1 MKRIFKYFIAFIFII
16 ILIPKANAFEV
27 GEEFTVINNG
37 SGQSSGVG
45 FPYGFSTSS
54 ATQVS
59 TGKTFE
65 AFCLERNKSAPIS
78 STMYLVDRTMPSET
92 SKSVAKYD
100 YAALYIINSEATY
113 EEKHLA
119 IRFLTDVIVGYSD
132 TQTVAPDYYYQEEA
146 AVSEFM
152 KDSSFSAAYNDFT
165 TKSFSSSH
173 TFNGNISQMSG
184 VKSVLRDGMIF
195 ANEMMKDNQNQT
207 KVEKGES
214 GEISKESSGG
224 MVTYKKIVSIK
235 LDIYNI
241 LNDSDDEYF
250 KIISEPEVEAYSEQV
265 EVKMLGV
272 SETFI
277 DSENGWNSIS
287 VGEDISK
294 KLDDRKGTLYLGFL
308 VTLTTEEQS
317 ESAEEEEEED
327 CTVKITINYEYTSPY
342 SGAVLKHSN
351 ASYRPS
357 AQKFIVASTDPIKGK
372 FTLETSLCSE
382 ATCDP
387 TISVPTLCE
396 PGEDEKV
403 NEDGLIEYEFR
414 EAYNPDTGKYNI
426 KKCLLKK
433 NSNDIVG
440 NSYKYIDDDNAKM
453 VRENPYCEVKCKEDY
468 KFGVPYKKTTEAGRY
483 FQISTSIKGE
493 QDCYTTK
500 LDYTKY
506 SEDIVKKQAEIID
519 KYNKWLEN
527 YENHKKLNWEKDSDM
542 ICSYDSCTKNSDGSC
557 DSQEKDM
564 GDFYHVVH
572 SDKFLDYKISEGDIW
587 TISVNSTGKDPEI
600 FGKFK
605 NDATC
610 DSNCSKSKEECKV
623 EKTAQKDWEDRDEK
637 EFKQNIQS
645 AKQELKQLLEELR
658 QIVDEY
664 NSCVADHDYA
674 SKQEDKSKTY
684 GDSAFWDM
692 VYIYDPEVYYSYD
705 EPEPNNTSISK
716 WIEQV
721 KGISSC
727 DNGTCDIM
735 ISPDELI
742 KAEKCSD
749 KCSVDCDELGHSGNV
764 EDIDENMHPV
774 TWYCDGEVD
783 NEYKECKGNEI
794 NNILSVG
801 DYDEEYHWMVLD
813 EDLDTDIEAEVHI
826 GNNLKNSKHLITKM
840 DYVHK
845 IAQSEGNYTTA
856 RVYFS
861 GHDNGDIK
869 IENTD
874 KIENYDVVDG
884 LPVSINTPQGV
895 YNYTL
900 TLKNMGTYYSE
911 TPVMGRIF
919 DDEGNTMANKYIEK
933 GIRPSATKENGEEIK
948 GNEYVCTYEVSA
960 NECTDSSGTKHY
972 KTECNLE
979 NETWDQCKERLCP
992 NSAGPYCVHDSD
1004 GYYVCDNNYY
1014 NESCQK
1020 LGSREE
1026 ALAAV
1031 GCTLGEPCEK
1041 NYNCCPDCVVQCIGE
1056 CVIKSECTGTNCNN
1070 SNSKPQYN
1078 FKPISPGNMFPTDR
1092 EIGFNWDISGK
1103 YKNSLVARKA
1113 KDTREE
1119 ITTRANDVTSE
1130 SGSSGIPKVED
1141 YSLKVTMDTNM
1152 INKIREYNQE
1162 QGTYNNDTMSCYD
1175 YKLDYDEDHCKKN
1188 GYAYVNNECIM
1199 SNIFCYSEFVDDLL
1213 DGDFGGEVDMTNKE
1227 GRTKTKEAFNKQ
1239 YTGITGTLDNVVTND
1254 YWTIY
1259 SFTSLDTNGD
1269 SIPDIGPSWK

>member
-1 MKRIFKYFIAFIFII
+1 MKKVLKYIITFIFII
-16 ILIPKANAFEV
+16 ILIPSVNAFQI
-27 GEEFTVINNG
+27 GEEFTVTTD
-37 SGQSSGVG
+37 SGHNSTDTG
-45 FPYGFSTSS
+45 FPGLYSISGAKQKT
-54 ATQVS
+54 
-59 TGKTFE
+59 TGKDFE
-65 AFCLERNKSAPIS
+65 AFCIDRGKTGGGNYIVGRLLPEN
-78 STMYLVDRTMPSET
+78 ST
-92 SKSVAKYD
+92 KKYD
-100 YAALYIINSEATY
+100 YAALYIVKETSYSY
-113 EEKHLA
+113 EVRHYAL
-119 IRFLTDVIVGYSD
+119 RFLTDVIVEFRQSNDINYLNI
-132 TQTVAPDYYYQEEA
+132 EKA
-146 AVSEFM
+146 AVNEFINN
-152 KDSSFSAAYNDFT
+152 DSNFRDIYNEFGGKKINVKT
-165 TKSFSSSH
+165 SYS
-173 TFNGNISQMSG
+173 GNINSLDK
-184 VKSVLRDGMIF
+184 VKELLIKAMEFSISKSEEELK
-195 ANEMMKDNQNQT
+195 ET
-207 KVEKGES
+207 KISKGEN
-214 GEISKESSGG
+214 GEVSKESNGG
-224 MVTYKKIVSIK
+224 MVTYKKIVSAKI
-235 LDIYNI
+235 DIYNI
-241 LNDSDDEYF
+241 MNPESTDEYF
-250 KIISEPEVEAYSEQV
+250 KIINEPEVKAYSDQV

-277 DSENGWNSIS
+277 DSEDGWESIS
-287 VGEDISK
+287 IGEDLSQ
-294 KLDDRKGTLYLGFL
+294 KLEDRKGTLYLGFL

-317 ESAEEEEEED
+317 ESSEEEEEEN
-327 CTVKITINYEYTSPY
+327 CQVSIKIEYEYTNSFA
-342 SGAVLKHSN
+342 GARINIKGI
-351 ASYRPS
+351 ATDG
-357 AQKFIVASTDPIKGK
+357 AQRFIIADVDPIKGE
-372 FTLETSLCSE
+372 FTLETNLCSE

-433 NSNDIVG
+433 NSNDIAE
-440 NSYKYIDDDNAKM
+440 NSYKYVDSENAQM
-453 VRENPYCEVKCKEDY
+453 VVDNPYCEVKCKEDY

-500 LDYTKY
+500 LDYNKY
-506 SEDIVKKQAEIID
+506 TEDVVKKQAEIID
-519 KYNKWLEN
+519 TYNEWLLN
-527 YENHKKLNWEKDSDM
+527 YENHMKTPEQGLPAECKKCGTNE
-542 ICSYDSCTKNSDGSC
+542 DGSC
-557 DSQEKDM
+557 DENLETIDYYDKIEHSDNFIHKTIISSEDGPWSIEAGVGDSRGPERYGEWDGDGKTCSSNGSTCTSSGTCDWDKTPEEDYKEKDENE
-564 GDFYHVVH
+564 Y
-572 SDKFLDYKISEGDIW
+572 I
-587 TISVNSTGKDPEI
+587 P
-600 FGKFK
+600 
-605 NDATC
+605 
-610 DSNCSKSKEECKV
+610 
-623 EKTAQKDWEDRDEK
+623 
-637 EFKQNIQS
+637 NIQS
-645 AKQELKQLLEELR
+645 TKQKLKQLLEDLR
-658 QIVDEY
+658 MIVDEY

-716 WIEQV
+716 WIEEV
-721 KGISSC
+721 KSISSC

-742 KAEKCSD
+742 KAEKCSE

-801 DYDEEYHWMVLD
+801 DYNEEYHWMVLD
-813 EDLDTDIEAEVHI
+813 EDLDTGIEAEVHI

-840 DYVHK
+840 DYLHK

-874 KIENYDVVDG
+874 KIKNYDVVDG

-900 TLKNMGTYYSE
+900 TLKNMGTYYST
-911 TPVMGRIF
+911 TPNLGRIF
-919 DDEGNTMANKYIEK
+919 DDEGNTMSNLYIEK

-992 NSAGPYCVHDSD
+992 NSAGPYCVHDSN

-1020 LGSREE
+1020 QGSREE

-1041 NYNCCPDCVVQCIGE
+1041 NYNCCPDCTVECIGE
-1056 CVIKSECTGTNCNN
+1056 CVVKSECTSTDCTGNP
-1070 SNSKPQYN
+1070 NSKPQYN

-1259 SFTSLDTNGD
+1259 SFTTLDTNGD
-1269 SIPDIGPSWK
+1269 GIPDIGPSWK

>member
-1 MKRIFKYFIAFIFII
+1 MKKILKYIITFIFII
-16 ILIPKANAFEV
+16 ILIPRANAFQI
-27 GEEFTVINNG
+27 GEEFTVTTD
-37 SGQSSGVG
+37 SGHNSTDTG
-45 FPYGFSTSS
+45 FPGLYSISKATQKSTS
-54 ATQVS
+54 
-59 TGKTFE
+59 KDFE
-65 AFCLERNKSAPIS
+65 AFCIDRGKHGGGNYVVGRLLPEN
-78 STMYLVDRTMPSET
+78 ST
-92 SKSVAKYD
+92 KKYD
-100 YAALYIINSEATY
+100 YAALYIVKETSCSY
-113 EEKHLA
+113 EVRHYAL
-119 IRFLTDVIVGYSD
+119 RFLTDVIAGYDQTWD
-132 TQTVAPDYYYQEEA
+132 TNFLNIEKA
-146 AVSEFM
+146 AVNAFINNDSNFRNVYKEFGG
-152 KDSSFSAAYNDFT
+152 KKINGASSYT
-165 TKSFSSSH
+165 
-173 TFNGNISQMSG
+173 GNINSLNN
-184 VKSVLRDGMIF
+184 VKELLIKAMEFSISKSEEELK
-195 ANEMMKDNQNQT
+195 ET
-207 KVEKGES
+207 KISKGET
-214 GEISKESSGG
+214 GEVSKESSSGT
-224 MVTYKKIVSIK
+224 VTYKKIVSAKI
-235 LDIYNI
+235 DIYNI
-241 LNDSDDEYF
+241 MNPESDDEYF
-250 KIISEPEVEAYSEQV
+250 KIISEPEIEAYSDQV

-272 SETFI
+272 SETFN
-277 DSENGWNSIS
+277 DSEDGWDSIS

-294 KLDDRKGTLYLGFL
+294 KLEDRKGTLYLGFL

-327 CTVKITINYEYTSPY
+327 CQVSIKIEYEYTNSFAGARINIKGIAT
-342 SGAVLKHSN
+342 SGAQ
-351 ASYRPS
+351 R
-357 AQKFIVASTDPIKGK
+357 FIIADVDPIKGE
-372 FTLETSLCSE
+372 FTLETNLCSE

-433 NSNDIVG
+433 NSNDIAE
-440 NSYKYIDDDNAKM
+440 NSYKYIDSDNAEM
-453 VRENPYCEVKCKEDY
+453 VADNPYCEVKCKEDY

-542 ICSYDSCTKNSDGSC
+542 TCSYDSCTKNSDGSC

-637 EFKQNIQS
+637 EFKPNIQS

-658 QIVDEY
+658 MIVDEY

-716 WIEQV
+716 WIEEV
-721 KGISSC
+721 KSISSC

-749 KCSVDCDELGHSGNV
+749 KCSVDCEELGHSGNV

-801 DYDEEYHWMVLD
+801 DYNEEYHWMVLD
-813 EDLDTDIEAEVHI
+813 EDLDTGIEAEVHI

-840 DYVHK
+840 DYLHK

-900 TLKNMGTYYSE
+900 TLKNMGTYYST
-911 TPVMGRIF
+911 TPNLGRIF
-919 DDEGNTMANKYIEK
+919 DDEGNTMSNLYIEK

-992 NSAGPYCVHDSD
+992 NSAGPYCVHDSN

-1020 LGSREE
+1020 QGSREE

-1041 NYNCCPDCVVQCIGE
+1041 NYNCCPDCTVECIGE
-1056 CVIKSECTGTNCNN
+1056 CVVKSECTSTDCTGNP
-1070 SNSKPQYN
+1070 NSKPQYN